1 MSQDKNHQQKF
12 EDRTG
17 EITIDELKELGSFT
31 NYSDEQAKQL
41 LDTMK
46 SFVRIVYN
54 IMEKEES
61 GTIFADKPLEISN
74 SKHIKMAA

>member
-1 MSQDKNHQQKF
+1 MSQDKNYQQKF
-12 EDRTG
+12 ENRTG

-61 GTIFADKPLEISN
+61 GTILSESQIMDIIVRRARGEI
-74 SKHIKMAA
+74 

>member
-1 MSQDKNHQQKF
+1 MSQDKNYQQKF

-17 EITIDELKELGSFT
+17 EITIEELKELGSFT

-46 SFVRIVYN
+46 SFARIVYN

-61 GTIFADKPLEISN
+61 GTIFADKPIEISI
-74 SKHIKMAA
+74 SEQLKMAA